1 MAKKTATK
9 KQAKTS
15 ASSKPAIKY
24 DDWMM
29 ERLKKNKKEAIGI
42 VKDGKKV
49 RGFKTPSRK
58 FEICSNDIINEAK
71 KLGEKDD
78 GFPHFKMPKSLK
90 EKKEDEL
97 ILTTF
102 KWNVHTQARTTPQKY
117 LTEIVHDNP
126 VWINTQTAKKYKIK
140 NGDII
145 KITTY
150 KLN

>member
-1 MAKKTATK
+1 
-9 KQAKTS
+9 
-15 ASSKPAIKY
+15 
-24 DDWMM
+24 
-29 ERLKKNKKEAIGI
+29 
-42 VKDGKKV
+42 
-49 RGFKTPSRK
+49 
-58 FEICSNDIINEAK
+58 
-71 KLGEKDD
+71 
-78 GFPHFKMPKSLK
+78 MPKSLK

-145 KITTY
+145 KITTFIIIPSLILVKIKELY
-150 KLN
+150 FNYHMFLIHTL